1 MKNKDYD
8 ETLLKLLNDNTR
20 ELIKKMLKD
29 YLSQHE
35 S

>member
-1 MKNKDYD
+1 MKKQD
-8 ETLLKLLNDNTR
+8 EKLLKMLNDNTR
-20 ELIKKMLKD
+20 ELIKKVIKD